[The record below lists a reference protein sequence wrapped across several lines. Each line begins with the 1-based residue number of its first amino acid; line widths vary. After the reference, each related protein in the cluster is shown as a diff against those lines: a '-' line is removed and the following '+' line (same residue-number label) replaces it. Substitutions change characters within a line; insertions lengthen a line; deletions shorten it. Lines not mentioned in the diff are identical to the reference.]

1 MDEDKLLKLTPEEC
15 FLLLTGARL
24 FDRLVAGVTIHAEQ
38 KDELIKEII
47 AKLVDLVPEQ
57 LESMSDEL
65 ADAIVESVLGCDDL
79 EDTELEELELAF
91 LDTDIELNEG
101 FFADQNVRQLSIDGL
116 ELEDEILGSPREFFQ
131 NENPWPPFEEDENPL
146 EFDLPRSG
154 KKRYRRRETNFNFSQ
169 TSESEDD
176 LIPPSSDGAE
186 KASGQRRNAKIN
198 EQLEK
203 YLVEETFSY
212 PMYPVEQKL
221 PQLEKALLKHLSIQV
236 DYYSV
241 ARETVDRINLD
252 PLVILQED
260 GMWLVV
266 AFCHERDDVLLFRAD
281 RMKDIEETG
290 ARFETPRDINQLRC
304 KALVAYK

>member
-47 AKLVDLVPEQ
+47 AKLADLVPEQ

-65 ADAIVESVLGCDDL
+65 ADAIVESVLGCDDM

-131 NENPWPPFEEDENPL
+131 NESPWPPFEADENPL

-154 KKRYRRRETNFNFSQ
+154 KKRYGSRETKFNL
-169 TSESEDD
+169 SETPENEED
-176 LIPPSSDGAE
+176 LIPPSSDGAVGG
-186 KASGQRRNAKIN
+186 KRRNAKLN